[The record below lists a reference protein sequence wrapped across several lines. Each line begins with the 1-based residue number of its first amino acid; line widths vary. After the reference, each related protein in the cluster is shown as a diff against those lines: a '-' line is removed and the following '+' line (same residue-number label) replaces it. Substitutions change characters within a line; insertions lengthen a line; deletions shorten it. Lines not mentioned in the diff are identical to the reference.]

1 MICYKKAKKLL
12 LIVTLNGSISNNIGA
27 TTVQCVH
34 SSRGWTGRNLILDEG
49 LMITKCTWPH
59 IHKPPPPSQLSA
71 PHPSRCHLHL
81 GQAHT
86 PVEKEKR

>member
-12 LIVTLNGSISNNIGA
+12 LLVTLNGSISSNIGA

-49 LMITKCTWPH
+49 LMLAMLISPGKSLDC
-59 IHKPPPPSQLSA
+59 S
-71 PHPSRCHLHL
+71 C
-81 GQAHT
+81 
-86 PVEKEKR
+86 

>member
-49 LMITKCTWPH
+49 LGYIYINMPTFFVHAGIANIQCTSTIIAYFVDYRHGAADDQP
-59 IHKPPPPSQLSA
+59 
-71 PHPSRCHLHL
+71 
-81 GQAHT
+81 
-86 PVEKEKR
+86 